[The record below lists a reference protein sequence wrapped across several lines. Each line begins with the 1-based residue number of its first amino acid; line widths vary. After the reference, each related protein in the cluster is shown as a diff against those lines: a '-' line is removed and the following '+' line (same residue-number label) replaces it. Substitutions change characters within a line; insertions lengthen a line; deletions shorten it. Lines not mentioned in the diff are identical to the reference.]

1 MQESLL
7 AAAQLPSLSIAIPP
21 RALLARD
28 KFDFNALQGAGI
40 KDLDT
45 IAITADGDQAL
56 AGSLTWSD
64 KDLGWVA
71 EWRLATKGKVWRW
84 GARGISFDD
93 AFRLAMRG
101 AAQILSGN
109 GQP

>member
-1 MQESLL
+1 M
-7 AAAQLPSLSIAIPP
+7 
-21 RALLARD
+21 
-28 KFDFNALQGAGI
+28 QGAGI